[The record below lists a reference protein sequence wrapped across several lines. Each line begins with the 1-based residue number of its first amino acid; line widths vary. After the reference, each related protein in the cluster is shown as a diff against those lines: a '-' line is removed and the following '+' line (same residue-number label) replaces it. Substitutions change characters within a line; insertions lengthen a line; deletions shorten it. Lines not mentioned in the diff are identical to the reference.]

1 VIAKFEYYYSSLNS
15 VGLRTIPLRTLR
27 IRLEPLEEL
36 MQNCFRTLIFAATL
50 ISFYYPNCA
59 ISANKVV
66 VIPLEADRPRL
77 ANIVTVAKSGG
88 DYKDISQ
95 AIRSISDASSNK
107 PYIVYIAPG
116 VYDTTESLFLPSYV
130 SLIGSGA
137 TSTIINSNFNRQ
149 AGFSFR
155 ANAAI
160 ATGFHNEVAN
170 LTLNR
175 VSNNSALGL
184 HTGNTLPDQSI
195 TSVRYSNLVINVSAG
210 SEARAIVNDING
222 FGALLTMQDIKITV
236 IGETVF
242 SAGVQNLGSGGLR
255 ELNRVD
261 MVLEGASSIL
271 GIINTEGVRL
281 KLNNSNIDITTASTS
296 QITGIRNQSGSNLE
310 MRNTIIN
317 VGGSQT
323 TSVGITNRSSSFSLI
338 ENSLVRSFLSRE
350 GQTSYGVENSDD
362 TARATIRN
370 STISGDTRPLV
381 ARNGSGFRE
390 TYVSFSTLGGDGET
404 SGSPVC
410 QFNVDEDN
418 IALTSNCREP

>member
-1 VIAKFEYYYSSLNS
+1 
-15 VGLRTIPLRTLR
+15 
-27 IRLEPLEEL
+27 
-36 MQNCFRTLIFAATL
+36 MQNCFRALLLVVTI
-50 ISFYYPNCA
+50 ISFYYPSFVH
-59 ISANKVV
+59 SANKVV

-88 DYKDISQ
+88 DFNDINQ
-95 AIRSISDASSNK
+95 AIRSISDASANK
-107 PYIVYIAPG
+107 PYVVYLAPG
-116 VYDTTESLFLPSYV
+116 VYSSTEPIILPSYV

-137 TSTIINSNFNRQ
+137 ASTIINANFNRQ
-149 AGFSFR
+149 AGSTFR
-155 ANAAI
+155 GNAGI

-175 VSNNSALGL
+175 ISNNAALGL

-195 TSVRYSNLVINVSAG
+195 TSVRYSNLVVNISANL
-210 SEARAIVNDING
+210 EARGIVNDING
-222 FGALLTMQDIKITV
+222 FGAHLGIEDVEIIIT
-236 IGETVF
+236 GETIF

-255 ELNRVD
+255 ELNRVN
-261 MVLEGASSIL
+261 MILEGASSIL

-281 KLNNSNIDITTASTS
+281 NLFNSNINITTASSS
-296 QITGIRNQSGSNLE
+296 QITGVRNQTGSNLE
-310 MRNTIIN
+310 MRNTIVN

-323 TSVGITNRSSSFSLI
+323 SSVGINNRSSSFSLI
-338 ENSLVRSFLSRE
+338 ENSLIRSFLSRE

-362 TARATIRN
+362 TARASIRH
-370 STISGDTRPLV
+370 SSISGDTRPLV

-410 QFNVDEDN
+410 QFNVDEN
-418 IALTSNCREP
+418 NVALTSNCREP